1 MRVRVWERE
10 RGGERVCVF
19 VPSSR
24 FFHHLHQNKTRDR
37 KSVKG
42 IVTLGVEASG
52 TVLTFILDRV
62 CQMCTAFQW
71 YSHMDEW
78 SMTHSDEAVDT
89 CGRGIDESFTCV
101 I

>member
-52 TVLTFILDRV
+52 TVLTFIFDSV
-62 CQMCTAFQW
+62 
-71 YSHMDEW
+71 
-78 SMTHSDEAVDT
+78 SDVY
-89 CGRGIDESFTCV
+89 CLSVVFTYG
-101 I
+101 